1 MNFFTRMTALAL
13 AGALSLCL
21 LTGCQEQ
28 SGSSS
33 SADSVP
39 EVVDVAA
46 IDDICKYLTGLSSD
60 EVIAKADGIKVTAGE
75 LMYWIIANCDSLRN
89 YYYYYYGMDQLPWD
103 VTADGEG
110 TTLSDFL
117 LDDAIKYAVIQRL
130 VEEKGKQANFA
141 PTQENKDAIQT
152 AIDTMQAQ
160 FSADGISLQTYL
172 FQQGLTE
179 ELYRW
184 NCECDYIYE
193 AVSQANF
200 GPDSDNPPTEENI
213 RAFRESQGEY
223 KVKHILLASV
233 DTATRQ
239 PLDEKTVADKKAAA
253 ATLLEALRASD
264 DPMTLFD
271 EYMNTL
277 SEDPGLAT
285 NPEGYTFTANT
296 TVDPAFEEVALALEY
311 GQISDVVEGQ
321 SGYHI
326 ILRLPL
332 DVDVEKDS
340 QNYISGRMAQLSE
353 EWAEQSD
360 YKTTQAADKLNVQ
373 TIYER
378 LCAYR
383 DAVTALANPTPE
395 EAPAPEE
402 PPSQSQ
408 E

>member
-1 MNFFTRMTALAL
+1 MKIFTRITALAL
-13 AGALSLCL
+13 AGVMSLCL

-28 SGSSS
+28 SSSSS

-39 EVVDVAA
+39 EAVDVAA
-46 IDDICKYLTGLSSD
+46 IDDICKYLTGLPSD

-75 LMYWIIANCDSLRN
+75 LMYWLSANCDSLRN
-89 YYYYYYGMDQLPWD
+89 YYYYYYGTDQLPWD
-103 VTADGEG
+103 TTADSDG
-110 TTLSDFL
+110 TTLADFL
-117 LDDAIKYAVIQRL
+117 LDDAVKYAVIQRL
-130 VEEKGKQANFA
+130 VEAKGKQANFA
-141 PTQENKDAIQT
+141 PTQENKDAIQN
-152 AIDTMQAQ
+152 AIDSMQAQ

-184 NCECDYIYE
+184 NCECDYVYE
-193 AVSQANF
+193 AVSLANF
-200 GPDSDNPPTEENI
+200 GPDSDNPPTEEGI

-223 KVKHILLASV
+223 KVKHILLATV

-239 PLDEKTVADKKAAA
+239 PLDEQTAADKKAAA
-253 ATLLEALRASD
+253 TTLLEALRASD
-264 DPMTLFD
+264 DPMPLFD

-296 TVDPAFEEVALALEY
+296 SVDPAFEEVALALEY

-340 QNYISGRMAQLSE
+340 ENYISGRMAQLCE
-353 EWAEQSD
+353 EWAEQSN
-360 YKTTQAADKLNVQ
+360 YKTTKAADKLNAK

-383 DAVTALANPTPE
+383 DAVTALANP
-395 EAPAPEE
+395 APEE
-402 PPSQSQ
+402 TPAPSQPQ